1 MWTVSMIGERRLAF
15 VVLNETST
23 TTIMYH
29 ITTTITTII
38 NTLDLTRK
46 RQPQQPQPQTPSPG

>member
-1 MWTVSMIGERRLAF
+1 MRTAALMWTVSMIGERRLAF

-29 ITTTITTII
+29 ITSKFIFT
-38 NTLDLTRK
+38 
-46 RQPQQPQPQTPSPG
+46 